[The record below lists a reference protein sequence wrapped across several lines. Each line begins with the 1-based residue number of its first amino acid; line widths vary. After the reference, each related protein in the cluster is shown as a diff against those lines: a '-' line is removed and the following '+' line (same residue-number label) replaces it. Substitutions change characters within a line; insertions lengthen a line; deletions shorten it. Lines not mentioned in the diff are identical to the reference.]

1 MSTDPCM
8 DAAIAYVRPSFWR
21 RLWNWYLRVTGY
33 ERAALQRSTGR
44 KIRSTEYPE
53 GRQS

>member
-21 RLWNWYLRVTGY
+21 RLWNWYPRVTGY
-33 ERAALQRSTGR
+33 ERAAMQRSTGL
-44 KIRSTEYPE
+44 KIRSTAWPE